1 MYRSVVPSLTVVSLV
16 VSLAL
21 IAVPGGAQQPA
32 PTTPPQVQ
40 PMVVQP
46 QDCPKFIAEIT
57 RLTNVRFDP
66 AAASAKQTAAEA
78 TTQQADGK
86 YAECVTTARA
96 ALASLGLMR

>member
-1 MYRSVVPSLTVVSLV
+1 MYRGVVTSLTVVSLV

-40 PMVVQP
+40 P

-66 AAASAKQTAAEA
+66 AAASAKQTAAQA